1 LEKKAD
7 EELKKLKSSEGT
19 RDDSKDD
26 AGLDM
31 EFEDESG
38 PTQGKKSSG
47 SGTPTKVQPPPL

>member
-31 EFEDESG
+31 EFDDESG
-38 PTQGKKSSG
+38 PT
-47 SGTPTKVQPPPL
+47 